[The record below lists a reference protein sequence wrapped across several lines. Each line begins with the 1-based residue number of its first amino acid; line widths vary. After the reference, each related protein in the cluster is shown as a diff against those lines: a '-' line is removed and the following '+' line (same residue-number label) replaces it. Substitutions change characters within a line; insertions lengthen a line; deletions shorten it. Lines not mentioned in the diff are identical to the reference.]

1 MAAFQ
6 WRPHACNTAVLSH
19 ASHAP
24 CAHAVL
30 HQSFCP
36 AASACSHRACGGS
49 SRACTGAP
57 SLSVQ
62 LRLHAI
68 IAHGEVT
75 HIEGRFLDTLLGFAW
90 GLKGDVRHGRG
101 VHGQSRQGACI
112 CTSEDARSM
121 RLRIRRPASGSVGCS
136 LPRMI
141 ECESGWLRST
151 CAPCAILTVINQS
164 SQSGSLL
171 PETTE
176 HPQEAGGCSNPKPGK
191 GSTPMWDLT
200 LTQLFLGVPCSTPG
214 ICSMHAPACL
224 KHVTCSHGHL
234 LSWQAPPCRGAG
246 CHECIQAEHNNMV
259 KDNPDSHSERFERP

>member
-1 MAAFQ
+1 MLQVTVAPDSFLGTFQVTEIAYIGCAHRRGRTSRRRASRRRRCSRTCARARRRSQTCPARGSCPGCPAQPIVKPYSCMAAFQ

-112 CTSEDARSM
+112 CTSEDARSIEVAHQAPRQ
-121 RLRIRRPASGSVGCS
+121 RLRGVLPAQDDRV
-136 LPRMI
+136 
-141 ECESGWLRST
+141 
-151 CAPCAILTVINQS
+151 
-164 SQSGSLL
+164 
-171 PETTE
+171 
-176 HPQEAGGCSNPKPGK
+176 
-191 GSTPMWDLT
+191 
-200 LTQLFLGVPCSTPG
+200 
-214 ICSMHAPACL
+214 
-224 KHVTCSHGHL
+224 
-234 LSWQAPPCRGAG
+234 
-246 CHECIQAEHNNMV
+246 
-259 KDNPDSHSERFERP
+259 